1 MNEHGGD
8 LCGPRGCTRYFV
20 HGLSHWLGMRV
31 HDVGD
36 YRMTLEPGMVLTIEP
51 GIYLPEENLGVRIED
66 DVLITESGAEVLS
79 NGAPRTTEDI
89 ERLMQSAERPQATGS
104 R

>member
-1 MNEHGGD
+1 MADHSGN
-8 LCGPRGCTRYFV
+8 LCGEGDCGRYFV

-36 YRMTLEPGMVLTIEP
+36 YRMVLEPGMVLTIEP

-66 DVLITESGAEVLS
+66 DVLVTQTGAEILS
-79 NGAPRTTEDI
+79 AGAPRTTTEI
-89 ERLMQSAERPQATGS
+89 ERLMQLAEGSQPTGGN
-104 R
+104 